1 MHNVEK
7 LLKENKLNFDKLEAP
22 EALEDKLRIALKNIK
37 PKNNK
42 ILKIKIASIFIC
54 LILAAYNF
62 STLAYYSEKIT
73 GYDKVMDANLKKLNE
88 LGKGQTINKSFT
100 FKSGLIF
107 TLDGI
112 MVDDNKLITFYT
124 IKNSKGNVENTDIKL
139 EISGNFGSHLFT
151 NSYGTLNDA
160 KTEMKFTA
168 NFNPPSIFDNN
179 LTLNVTSKEN
189 NETGKISFALD
200 KNKAMGHN
208 IKKFLNKNIE
218 TKDTSLH
225 LQYISASPTTTV
237 IKGNIDNILEIALNK
252 IKGITFSPSNLNIK
266 LIADGKVVENQVSE
280 LSSNINGVTFKY
292 NFQPLPANFKN
303 LQIEFSSLTSEHIIN
318 KNFKLKKELKNANIN
333 IENRNIK
340 IDKIYEANGNT
351 YITISTDQDIILTKV
366 NMTIDGKTLP
376 LNNTNKENGNKDS
389 YTRTLEFIGKGSN
402 LELNI
407 QRIIYRTNYNKTID
421 IISN

>member
-1 MHNVEK
+1 MNDAEK
-7 LLKENKLNFDKLEAP
+7 LLKETKLNFDKLETP
-22 EALEDKLRIALKNIK
+22 EALEAKLRIALKDIK

-42 ILKIKIASIFIC
+42 ISKIKIASIFIC
-54 LILAAYNF
+54 LILAIYNF
-62 STLAYYSEKIT
+62 NTLAYYSEKIT
-73 GYDKVMDANLKKLNE
+73 GYDKVMDTNLKKLNE

-112 MVDDNKLITFYT
+112 MVDDNKLLTFYT

-139 EISGNFGSHLFT
+139 EINGIFGSHSFT

-168 NFNPPSIFDNN
+168 NFNPPSILDNN
-179 LTLNVTSKEN
+179 LTLNVISKEN

-208 IKKFLNKNIE
+208 IKRFLNRTIE

-237 IKGNIDNILEIALNK
+237 IKGSIYNILEIALNK
-252 IKGITFSPSNLNIK
+252 IKGITFSPSNLDIK
-266 LIADGKVVENQVSE
+266 LIADGKVVENQAAE
-280 LSSNINGVTFKY
+280 LSSNITGVTFKY
-292 NFQPLPANFKN
+292 NFQPLPANFKK
-303 LQIEFSSLTSEHIIN
+303 LQIEFSGLTSEHIIN
-318 KNFKLKKELKNANIN
+318 KNFKLKKELKNENIN
-333 IENRNIK
+333 IENINIK

-366 NMTIDGKTLP
+366 NMTIDGKNLP
-376 LNNTNKENGNKDS
+376 LNKTNNENGNKDS
-389 YTRTLEFIGKGSN
+389 YTRTLEFIGTGTN

-407 QRIIYRTNYNKTID
+407 QRMIYKTKYNKTID